1 MAMITCLDTP
11 AARVSNTDL
20 TAQDVSPRNS
30 PVTTSLAFFSNS
42 PYTDQMRANDYFYG
56 PIGGQLA
63 RLFSMGQVPRDIC
76 YFDYFCHTQIPYNKP
91 DIINNI
97 KGYQNP
103 NCYSQLRAR
112 FFQTLD
118 SLNASVIILAGELP
132 FLALFPGQ
140 SIFKYRG
147 SPLSHP
153 SYPNKTFLPMFP
165 MAHTFPGTA
174 PEHLFTSAFDLKKAL
189 RITQLGV
196 TKYAFEPTI
205 NPDFETC
212 VSQLTT
218 ILDNPFLPV
227 EVDIETDKYSISCI
241 GLSVRSHLTPIT
253 IPFINQLGFRWPEY
267 QEAELWRYIARV
279 LESPNIRKVAQN
291 GYFDFEKLYNIMG
304 IKTRNFWFDTMLAHA
319 ICWADL
325 PKGLDYQTSIYTDLP
340 YYKDEGKDWKAIKDY
355 NQHWFYNSKDILATG
370 LCRIALEEELSSIN
384 GWETFK
390 VAMELHKPLLEMSI
404 QGSRLDKDLIQ
415 TQCQKMEVLAQELLT
430 QIRQE
435 TNLPA
440 FSPDSPKQMQAYF
453 YETKGYDEKTNR
465 KTGKTT
471 CDADALK
478 TFRAKGDKVADLIL
492 QYKKL
497 QKLVS
502 TYYRAPLHPDGRFHT
517 QYKISGTDSGRLS
530 SGQSLDGYGTNV
542 QNIPYKFR
550 KVFIADPNKVK
561 VELDLSQ
568 AEARAVAYE
577 SGDPAMILGFEK
589 GYDVH
594 TFNASNIFQIPYEEL
609 VQRIHDGDPD
619 AKEKRQLAK
628 KIVHAQNYSMGP
640 RTMAMFIGCSIAEA
654 KALGDAYHARYPGL
668 RRWHTAIRK
677 RIQSSRILYNLFG
690 RPKRYL
696 GYIDDPLFRSAYSF
710 IPQSTVA
717 ECLNRGL
724 VNLAN
729 NPTFYR
735 TYKGQLHNT
744 VHDSVQTEIPIPSG
758 RSVILHLQEYMTFL
772 QNIFQFPIQGSYG
785 SFIIPCDFKLGFS
798 WGSMVEVSSPT
809 KPIITAAWRSAVSQN
824 LPAVA

>member
-1 MAMITCLDTP
+1 MAMITALDN
-11 AARVSNTDL
+11 AACRVGNTDL
-20 TAQDVSPRNS
+20 LARAVGPKNS
-30 PVTTSLAFFSNS
+30 AAMAPLAFFTNS
-42 PYTDQMRANDYFYG
+42 PYTDQMKQNDYFAG
-56 PIGGQLA
+56 SIGGQLG
-63 RLFSMGQVPRDIC
+63 RLFSMAQLPRDTC

-91 DIINNI
+91 DIITNQ
-97 KGYQNP
+97 KGYKNP
-103 NCYSQLRAR
+103 TAYAGLEER
-112 FFQTLD
+112 FKQTLQ
-118 SLNASVIILAGELP
+118 NTKATVVVLAGELP
-132 FLALFPGQ
+132 FLALYPGLNLY
-140 SIFKYRG
+140 KYRG

-153 SYPNKTFLPMFP
+153 TYPGKTFIPMFP
-165 MAHTFPGTA
+165 LAYTFPGSA
-174 PEHLFTSAFDLKKAL
+174 PEHLFTSTFDLKKAL
-189 RITQLGV
+189 RIMQCGAV
-196 TKYAFEPTI
+196 TYNFQPTI

-212 VSQLTT
+212 IRQFTT
-218 ILDNPFLPV
+218 ILDNPQLPV
-227 EVDIETDKYSISCI
+227 TVDIETDAYSISCI
-241 GLSVRSHLTPIT
+241 GLSVLSHLTPIT
-253 IPFINQLGFRWPEY
+253 VPFINQLGFRWTEH
-267 QEAELWRYIARV
+267 QEAELWRYLAMI
-279 LESPNIRKVAQN
+279 LESPRHRKVAQN
-291 GYFDFEKLYNIMG
+291 GYFDFEKLYNLMG
-304 IKTRNFWFDTMLAHA
+304 IKTRNFWFDTMLAQA

-355 NQHWFYNSKDILATG
+355 NQHWLYNAKDILATG
-370 LCRIALEEELSSIN
+370 LCQLALEEELDSIT
-384 GWETFK
+384 GWSTLQL
-390 VAMELHKPLLEMSI
+390 AMELHKPLLEMSI
-404 QGSRLDKDLIQ
+404 QGTPLDKDMIQ
-415 TQCQKMEVLAQELLT
+415 IQCKKMEALALELLAQARAE
-430 QIRQE
+430 IGI
-435 TNLPA
+435 PD

-453 YETKGYDEKTNR
+453 YGTKGYEEKTNR

-478 TFRAKGDKVADLIL
+478 AFRTQGDKAADLIL

-502 TYYRAPLHPDGRFHT
+502 TYYHAPLHPDGRFHT
-517 QYKISGTDSGRLS
+517 QYKIAGTDSGRLS

-550 KVFIADPNKVK
+550 KVFVSDPNKVK

-568 AEARAVAYE
+568 AEARAVAYD

-609 VQRIHDGDPD
+609 VERIHQGDQD
-619 AKEKRQLAK
+619 AKDKRQLAK

-640 RTMAMFIGCSIAEA
+640 RTMAMFIGCSVAEA
-654 KALGDAYHARYPGL
+654 KRLGDAYHARYPGL
-668 RRWHTAIRK
+668 RRWHGVLRK
-677 RIQSSRILYNLFG
+677 RIQSARILYNLFG

-729 NPTFYR
+729 TEEFYK

-744 VHDSVQTEIPIPSG
+744 VHDSVQTEIPIPG
-758 RSVILHLQEYMTFL
+758 DRSIVQHLMEYMTFL
-772 QNIFQFPIQGSYG
+772 QGIFQFPIQGTHG
-785 SFIIPCDFKLGFS
+785 SFIIPCDFKIGFC
-798 WGSMVEVSSPT
+798 WGSMVEVPT
-809 KPIITAAWRSAVSQN
+809 PTEPVITKAWRSVVSQN
-824 LPAVA
+824 LPALT